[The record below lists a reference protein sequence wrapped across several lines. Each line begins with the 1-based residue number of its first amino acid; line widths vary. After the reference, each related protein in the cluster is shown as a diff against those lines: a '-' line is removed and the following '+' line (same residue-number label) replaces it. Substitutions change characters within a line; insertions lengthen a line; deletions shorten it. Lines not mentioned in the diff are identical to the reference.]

1 MGEIQEIHNVRQYLD
16 NMQTSHVNEDTRTKQ
31 NEKHGEKRKVYHEV
45 EDNKSKKKRKCV
57 KFPMMNKR
65 ELFWNEKYS
74 ELREYFNVHGHCRAP
89 YINKTLGQ
97 WVQNQRRQKKSLSE
111 DKIEKLNEIKF
122 VWNVNLSWDERYS
135 ELREY
140 FNLHGDCRVP
150 YINKTL
156 GVWVHNQ
163 R

>member
-1 MGEIQEIHNVRQYLD
+1 MGMKQEQQMIILKQAIKEEISETMEKEIQEIHNVRQYLD

-74 ELREYFNVHGHCRAP
+74 ELREH
-89 YINKTLGQ
+89 
-97 WVQNQRRQKKSLSE
+97 
-111 DKIEKLNEIKF
+111 
-122 VWNVNLSWDERYS
+122 
-135 ELREY
+135 
-140 FNLHGDCRVP
+140 FNLHG
-150 YINKTL
+150 
-156 GVWVHNQ
+156 
-163 R
+163 